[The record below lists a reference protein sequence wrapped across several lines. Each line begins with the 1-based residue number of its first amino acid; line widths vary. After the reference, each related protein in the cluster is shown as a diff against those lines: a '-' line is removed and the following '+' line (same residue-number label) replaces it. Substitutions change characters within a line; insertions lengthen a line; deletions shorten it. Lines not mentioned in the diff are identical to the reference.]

1 MTVRIGIIGPGGMG
15 QAHIARITNVLSGG
29 KVVAVSDLDVD
40 RAKAVAV
47 PLGATVYPDGAALIG
62 AEEVDAIMVTSF
74 GPAHEESVIAAIE
87 AGKPVF
93 CEKPL
98 APTAAACLRIMEA
111 EQKAGRRL
119 VQVGFMRRYDV
130 SYLQMKAVLDSGEI
144 GEPLMVHCAHRN
156 ASVPEIYTADMAI
169 NDTAIHEVD
178 TMRWLLG
185 EEFVTARVDKPKK
198 TRNRFPHLQDPL
210 VLILESESGVRVD
223 DEIFVNIGY
232 AYDIRCEAVAETG
245 TVSLADQHKIER
257 RDSHGHHN
265 ELSTSHVDRF
275 DGAFTTELQAWIR
288 SVEIG
293 QTSGPSSWDGYAAAT
308 VCDAGV
314 KALMEDAGTVA
325 IEMIDKPALYDND
338 SQRTACQADHEGRG
352 TQRRGGMCEQKGRS
366 QSR

>member
-1 MTVRIGIIGPGGMG
+1 MTVRIGVIGPGGMG
-15 QAHIARITNVLSGG
+15 RAHIERITSLLSGG
-29 KVVAVSDLDVD
+29 KVAAVTDLDIS
-40 RAKAVAV
+40 RAKAVAE

-62 AEEVDAIMVTSF
+62 AGEVDAVMVTSF

-93 CEKPL
+93 CEKPM
-98 APTAAACLRIMEA
+98 APTAAGCLRIMAA
-111 EQKAGRRL
+111 EQEAGRRL
-119 VQVGFMRRYDV
+119 VQVGFMRRYDA

-156 ASVPEIYTADMAI
+156 PAVPEAYTADMAI
-169 NDTAIHEVD
+169 NDTAIHEID

-185 EEFVTARVDKPKK
+185 EELVTARVDKPKK

-210 VLILESESGVRVD
+210 VLILESQSGVRVD

-245 TVSLADQHKIER
+245 TVSLADQHGIER
-257 RDSHGHHN
+257 RDSLGHRHD
-265 ELSTSHVDRF
+265 LPTSHVDRF

-288 SVEIG
+288 SVELG
-293 QTSGPSSWDGYAAAT
+293 MTSGPSSWDGYAAAA

-314 KALMEDAGTVA
+314 KALLGDVGTVA
-325 IEMIDKPALYDND
+325 VEMIERPAFYAGETPV
-338 SQRTACQADHEGRG
+338 S
-352 TQRRGGMCEQKGRS
+352 RR
-366 QSR
+366 

>member
-15 QAHIARITNVLSGG
+15 QAHIERITNVLSGG
-29 KVVAVSDLDVD
+29 KVVAVCDLDVS
-40 RAKAVAV
+40 RAKAVAE
-47 PLGATVYPDGAALIG
+47 PLGATVYSDGAALIG

-98 APTAAACLRIMEA
+98 APTAAACLRIMAA

-119 VQVGFMRRYDV
+119 VQVGFMRRYDA
-130 SYLQMKAVLDSGEI
+130 SYRQMKAVLDSGEI

-156 ASVPEIYTADMAI
+156 PTVPEIYTADMAI

-198 TRNRFPHLQDPL
+198 TRNRFPHLLDPL
-210 VLILESESGVRVD
+210 VVILESESGVRVD

-245 TVSLADQHKIER
+245 TVSLADQHKIEL
-257 RDSHGHHN
+257 RDTRGHHN
-265 ELSTSHVDRF
+265 DLSTSHVDRF

-288 SVEIG
+288 SVEEG
-293 QTSGPSSWDGYAAAT
+293 VASGPSSWDGYAAAA

-314 KALMEDAGTVA
+314 KALMGDVGTVA
-325 IEMIDKPALYDND
+325 IEMIERPAFYVNAVPG
-338 SQRTACQADHEGRG
+338 RACCLEV
-352 TQRRGGMCEQKGRS
+352 TQRAGHPAPGTVT
-366 QSR
+366 

>member
-1 MTVRIGIIGPGGMG
+1 MTVRIGVIGPGAMG
-15 QAHIARITNVLSGG
+15 QAHIERITNVLSGG
-29 KVVAVSDLDVD
+29 TVVAVSDLDLS
-40 RAKAVAV
+40 RAKAVAE
-47 PLGATVYPDGAALIG
+47 PLGATVYPDGAALID

-74 GPAHEESVIAAIE
+74 GPAHEASVIAAIE

-98 APTAAACLRIMEA
+98 AACLRIMEA
-111 EQKAGRRL
+111 EQRAGRRL
-119 VQVGFMRRYDV
+119 VQVGFMRRYDE
-130 SYLQMKAVLDSGEI
+130 SYRQMKAVLDSGQI

-156 ASVPEIYTADMAI
+156 PTVPEIYTADMAI

-210 VLILESESGVRVD
+210 VLILESQSGVRVD

-232 AYDIRCEAVAETG
+232 GYDIRCEAVAETG
-245 TVSLADQHKIER
+245 TVALADQHKIER
-257 RDSHGHHN
+257 RDSHGHHHG
-265 ELSTSHVDRF
+265 LSTSHVDRF

-293 QTSGPSSWDGYAAAT
+293 QTSGPSSWDGYAAAA

-314 KALMEDAGTVA
+314 KALMGDVGTVR
-325 IEMIDKPALYDND
+325 IEMIDKPAFYA
-338 SQRTACQADHEGRG
+338 TETQAA
-352 TQRRGGMCEQKGRS
+352 
-366 QSR
+366 

>member
-15 QAHIARITNVLSGG
+15 QAHIARITNVLSGAA
-29 KVVAVSDLDVD
+29 VVAVSDLDAE
-40 RAKAVAV
+40 RAKAVAE
-47 PLGATVYPDGAALIG
+47 PLGATVFADGATLIG

-87 AGKPVF
+87 ARKPVF

-98 APTAAACLRIMEA
+98 APTAAACLRILAA

-119 VQVGFMRRYDV
+119 VQVGFMRRYDA
-130 SYLQMKAVLDSGEI
+130 SYRQMKAVLDSGEI
-144 GEPLMVHCAHRN
+144 GEPLLVHCAHRN
-156 ASVPEIYTADMAI
+156 PTVPEIYTADMAI

-178 TMRWLLG
+178 TMRWMLG
-185 EEFVTARVDKPKK
+185 EEFVTARVDRPKK

-210 VLILESESGVRVD
+210 ILILESESGVRVD
-223 DEIFVNIGY
+223 DEIFVNIQY
-232 AYDIRCEAVAETG
+232 AYDIRCEAVAESG

-257 RDSHGHHN
+257 RDSYGHHN
-265 ELSTSHVDRF
+265 ELASSHVDRF

-293 QTSGPSSWDGYAAAT
+293 KTSGPSSWDGYAAAA

-314 KALMEDAGTVA
+314 KALMGDAGTVT
-325 IEMIDKPALYDND
+325 IEMIDRPAFYA
-338 SQRTACQADHEGRG
+338 SETPVVV
-352 TQRRGGMCEQKGRS
+352 
-366 QSR
+366 

>member
-15 QAHIARITNVLSGG
+15 QAHIERITNVLSGG
-29 KVVAVSDLDVD
+29 KVVAVCDLDVS
-40 RAKAVAV
+40 RAKAVAE
-47 PLGATVYPDGAALIG
+47 PLGATVYSDGAALIG

-98 APTAAACLRIMEA
+98 APTAAACLRIMAA

-119 VQVGFMRRYDV
+119 VQVGFMRRYDA
-130 SYLQMKAVLDSGEI
+130 SYRQMKAVLDSGEI

-156 ASVPEIYTADMAI
+156 PTVPEIYTADMAI

-178 TMRWLLG
+178 TMRWLLA
-185 EEFVTARVDKPKK
+185 EDFVTARVDRPKK

-232 AYDIRCEAVAETG
+232 AYDIRCEAVGETG
-245 TVSLADQHKIER
+245 TVSLADQHKIEL
-257 RDSHGHHN
+257 RDRHGHHN

-275 DGAFTTELQAWIR
+275 DGAFTTELRAWIR
-288 SVEIG
+288 SVENG
-293 QTSGPSSWDGYAAAT
+293 VTYGPSSWDGYAAAV

-314 KALMEDAGTVA
+314 KALLGDAGTVA
-325 IEMIDKPALYDND
+325 IEMIQRPAFYADDTSATNL
-338 SQRTACQADHEGRG
+338 RTTLRHDA
-352 TQRRGGMCEQKGRS
+352 
-366 QSR
+366 

>member
-1 MTVRIGIIGPGGMG
+1 MG
-15 QAHIARITNVLSGG
+15 QAHIERITGLLSGG
-29 KVVAVSDLDVD
+29 RVVAVSDLDD
-40 RAKAVAV
+40 SRAKAVAG

-62 AEEVDAIMVTSF
+62 AEEVDAVMVTSF

-98 APTAAACLRIMEA
+98 APTAAACLRIMAA
-111 EQKAGRRL
+111 EQEAGRRL
-119 VQVGFMRRYDV
+119 VQVGFMRRYDAG
-130 SYLQMKAVLDSGEI
+130 YLQMKAVLDSGEI

-156 ASVPEIYTADMAI
+156 PTVPEAYTADMAI
-169 NDTAIHEVD
+169 NDTAIHEID
-178 TMRWLLG
+178 TMRWMLG
-185 EEFVTARVDKPKK
+185 EEFVTARVDRPKK

-210 VLILESESGVRVD
+210 VLVLESQSGVRVD

-245 TVSLADQHKIER
+245 TVSLADQHRIER
-257 RDSHGHHN
+257 RDNHGDRHD
-265 ELSTSHVDRF
+265 LPTSHVDRF

-293 QTSGPSSWDGYAAAT
+293 EASGPSSWDGYAAAA

-314 KALMEDAGTVA
+314 KALLGDVGTVA
-325 IEMIDKPALYDND
+325 VEMIERPAFYAG
-338 SQRTACQADHEGRG
+338 QTPGVTPVTA
-352 TQRRGGMCEQKGRS
+352 
-366 QSR
+366 

>member
-15 QAHIARITNVLSGG
+15 QAHIARITNLLSGG
-29 KVVAVSDLDVD
+29 KVVAVSDLDLK
-40 RAKAVAV
+40 RAKAVAE
-47 PLGATVYPDGAALIG
+47 PLGATVYSDGAELTG

-98 APTAAACLRIMEA
+98 APTAAACLRIMAA
-111 EQKAGRRL
+111 EEKTGRRL
-119 VQVGFMRRYDV
+119 VQVGFMRRYDA
-130 SYLQMKAVLDSGEI
+130 SYRQMKAVLDSGEI

-156 ASVPEIYTADMAI
+156 PTVPEIYTADMAI

-185 EEFVTARVDKPKK
+185 EEFVTARVDRPKK
-198 TRNRFPHLQDPL
+198 TKNRFAHLQDPL
-210 VLILESESGVRVD
+210 ILILESESGVRVD
-223 DEIFVNIGY
+223 DEIFVNIRY

-245 TVSLADQHKIER
+245 TVSLADQNKIER
-257 RDSHGHHN
+257 RDSQGRHN
-265 ELSTSHVDRF
+265 ELAVSHVDRF
-275 DGAFTTELQAWIR
+275 DGAFTSELQAWIR

-293 QTSGPSSWDGYAAAT
+293 QTSGPSSWDGYAAAA

-314 KALMEDAGTVA
+314 KALMGDAGTVV
-325 IEMIDKPALYDND
+325 IEMIDRPAFYAND
-338 SQRTACQADHEGRG
+338 TSVDFG
-352 TQRRGGMCEQKGRS
+352 
-366 QSR
+366 